1 MNFGVF
7 LAVLAL
13 SGMMSADFAQA
24 GEINAAKTT
33 SSAQAR
39 QILFQVNNSDPSGW
53 IALLDNVNK
62 VQQAAGDV
70 PLTVE
75 IVVYGQGIYMMKA
88 DSVVAARV
96 QQVIKAGAEVKICE
110 NTMRSKHLSHKDM
123 QLNLSYVPSGVVEVL
138 DKQRKGYVYSQP

>member
-1 MNFGVF
+1 MNFGVS
-7 LAVLAL
+7 LAVLVL
-13 SGMMSADFAQA
+13 CGMMNAGFAQA
-24 GEINAAKTT
+24 GDINATKTT

-39 QILFQVNNSDPSGW
+39 QILFQVNNSEQTGW
-53 IALLDNVNK
+53 NALLDNVNK

-88 DSVVAARV
+88 DSVVASRV
-96 QQVIKAGAEVKICE
+96 QQVIQAGAQVKICE
-110 NTMRSKHLSHKDM
+110 NTMRSKHLSRKDM
-123 QLNLSYVPSGVVEVL
+123 QPNLSYVPAGVVEVL